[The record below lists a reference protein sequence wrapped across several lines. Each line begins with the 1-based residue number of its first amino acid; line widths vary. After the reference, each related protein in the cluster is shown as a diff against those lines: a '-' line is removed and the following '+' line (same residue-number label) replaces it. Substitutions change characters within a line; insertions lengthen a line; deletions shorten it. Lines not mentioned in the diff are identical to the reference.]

1 MYELKSCP
9 FCGVVPTIEWE
20 PWEEISKTA
29 GIFNLEANHKPEC
42 FLYNMNGLNIKGRMS
57 RQNITLLVDAWNRRA
72 DNG

>member
-1 MYELKSCP
+1 MAELKPCP

-29 GIFNLEANHKPEC
+29 GIFNLEANHTPDC
-42 FLYNMNGLNIKGRMS
+42 FLHQMNGLNIKGRMS
-57 RQNITLLVDAWNRRA
+57 AFNKTVLILAWNRRI